1 MEEIKTESECCLGIT
16 HLRKKHTLLLTIVSL
31 FLVVVTISTIVNVYY
46 KIVKPTERQI
56 SFTGSGIVYTKPDLA
71 LTSFSVIIEA
81 KTINETMVSN
91 AEKMNKVIEV
101 IKGQG
106 VEDKDI
112 KTTDFSIYPRYEY
125 VKEDIYSYYSPT
137 NRKLVGYEMRQT
149 IEVKIRDLKKV
160 GEIIQNATDA
170 GANQIGDLQFT
181 IDNKDLI
188 KEEAREKAIQ
198 DAKNKAEKLSSQL
211 GMKLGKI
218 INFSESG
225 ITPYMYDLKME
236 STGMGGGDQIPTIEM
251 GENKTEVTITIVYEI
266 R

>member
-1 MEEIKTESECCLGIT
+1 MEETKTECRCFDII
-16 HLRKKHTLLLTIVSL
+16 HHHKKHALLIIIGL
-31 FLVVVTISTIVNVYY
+31 FLAVMTLSKIVDVYY
-46 KIVKPTERQI
+46 KIVKPSDRQI
-56 SFTGSGIVYTKPDLA
+56 SFTGSGIIYNKPDLA
-71 LTSFSVIIEA
+71 LTNFSVITEA
-81 KTINETMVSN
+81 KTINETMIPN

-125 VKEDIYSYYSPT
+125 TKEEVYSYYPPS

-160 GEIIQNATDA
+160 GEIMQSVIDA
-170 GANQIGDLQFT
+170 GANQVGELQFT
-181 IDNKDLI
+181 IDNQDLI
-188 KEEAREKAIQ
+188 KEQAREKAIQ
-198 DAKNKAEKLSSQL
+198 DAKSKAQELASQL

-225 ITPYMYDLKME
+225 IYPYYDLAK
-236 STGMGGGDQIPTIEM
+236 SYAGMGGGEAAPQIEV
-251 GENKTEVTITIVYEI
+251 GENKTEVTVTITYEI
-266 R
+266 K